1 MQALINVKNNKDGT
15 KTVNARDLHEFLK
28 SKQQFANWILNRIES
43 YGFTENQDFV
53 TLNKKNNRQ
62 ILKEYHIS
70 LDMAKELSM
79 VERSHEGKQAR
90 QYFIEC
96 EKILINEVQKKAL
109 PQNYKEALLALVE
122 AEEEKEKQQL
132 LIEEQKP
139 SVQFCEQ
146 VSQAKNDLLIRDF
159 AKALSKDDFKIGQNR
174 LFDYL
179 RENGILMSNNQP
191 YQRFIDIGYFNVVT
205 RVVQTNH
212 GVITKYTPMITGKGQ
227 LALSKKLLSGV

>member
-1 MQALINVKNNKDGT
+1 MNIEQKMSSKEIADLTGKRHDHVMRDVESMLNELEIDLPKFGGISKD
-15 KTVNARDLHEFLK
+15 
-28 SKQQFANWILNRIES
+28 S
-43 YGFTENQDFV
+43 YGRDQKAYFLPKREVEILITGYSIKLRAKVID
-53 TLNKKNNRQ
+53 R
-62 ILKEYHIS
+62 LKEVEQELLRQTPVAS
-70 LDMAKELSM
+70 LP
-79 VERSHEGKQAR
+79 G
-90 QYFIEC
+90 
-96 EKILINEVQKKAL
+96 
-109 PQNYKEALLALVE
+109 NYKEALLALVE

-159 AKALSKDDFKIGQNR
+159 AKALSKDGFKIGQNR

-179 RENGILMSNNQP
+179 RDNKVLMSNNQP
-191 YQRFIDIGYFNVVT
+191 YQRFIDNGYFNVVT

-227 LALSKKLLSGV
+227 LALSKKLLSEV